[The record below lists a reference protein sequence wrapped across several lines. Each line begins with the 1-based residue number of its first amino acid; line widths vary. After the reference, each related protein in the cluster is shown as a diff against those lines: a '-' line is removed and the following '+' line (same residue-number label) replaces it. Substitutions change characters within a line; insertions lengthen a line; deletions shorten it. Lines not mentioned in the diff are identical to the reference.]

1 MRTALLPIY
10 MFAIV
15 WGPVCNAKDHITI
28 HTQRAACTALK
39 KTVAAL
45 DNLPVSGPPNM
56 GWFCDFADSTDPD
69 LFVVAL
75 RSNRRC
81 PEICSNLMGWYAVRK
96 STGQVLSYD
105 INDETVAP
113 LRAKPDTP

>member
-1 MRTALLPIY
+1 MRRALLSIY
-10 MFAIV
+10 IFATV

-105 INDETVAP
+105 INDETVAL
-113 LRAKPDTP
+113 LRANPDTP